1 MRKRGSLRSSRG
13 GFFSEPERRSP
24 EKRRSQR
31 VRFRRAYASSVMKRT
46 WGNFLKVAGGSVVI
60 GGLIYGGVSAWRFWE
75 GSTTLRV
82 AAVTFDGDIPP
93 TLTAQFPVKTGTHL
107 FNVKSKKIEEALL
120 AKFPELETLDI
131 SRGLD
136 RTLVVTGRY
145 KKAEALYESDGKTMG
160 VMSDGTL
167 FPLAAHNPQAE
178 NLVVLAGKTGPAA
191 RLQQLKALSAWK
203 NDVPEFSALVKR
215 IETDNIGAVRVVLEG
230 GIVVQW
236 GEMNENEF
244 VVHAGNILNVLDR
257 FTPARTPA
265 SLRVISTNRIVMDPN
280 WKQK

>member
-1 MRKRGSLRSSRG
+1 
-13 GFFSEPERRSP
+13 
-24 EKRRSQR
+24 
-31 VRFRRAYASSVMKRT
+31 
-46 WGNFLKVAGGSVVI
+46 
-60 GGLIYGGVSAWRFWE
+60 
-75 GSTTLRV
+75 
-82 AAVTFDGDIPP
+82 
-93 TLTAQFPVKTGTHL
+93 
-107 FNVKSKKIEEALL
+107 
-120 AKFPELETLDI
+120 
-131 SRGLD
+131 
-136 RTLVVTGRY
+136 
-145 KKAEALYESDGKTMG
+145 
-160 VMSDGTL
+160 MSDGTL

-265 SLRVISTNRIVMDPN
+265 FLRVISTNRIVMDPN